1 MFNKS
6 FGTPFGGGTGGFGTS
21 STFGQNTGFGTATG
35 GFGSTAFGSNSNTG
49 LFGNTQSK
57 PGGLFGSSSFTQP
70 ATSSTSTGFGFGASS
85 GTSNSLFG
93 SSTAGGGLFSSQN
106 NAFSQ
111 NKPGGFGTFGTST
124 SSGGLFGTT
133 STASNPFGGTTGSLF
148 GSTGFGSTTNGTTIK
163 FNPPTGTDTMVKG
176 GVSTNISTKH
186 QCITAMKEYENKSLE
201 ELRLEDYQS
210 GRKGP
215 QNPMGAGGTAAGGL
229 FGAAAAPTSTAAGLF
244 GAANTNTG
252 FSYGQKAGFGTTTGG
267 FGAATGGL
275 FGQQPQPS
283 TSLFS
288 KPFGQATTTQNTG
301 FSFGNTNTMGQ
312 ANTSSVGLF
321 GSTPASQPGG
331 IFGTSTN
338 TSTGTGFGTATGLFG
353 QNATGFGALGTSSL
367 FGNKPAGFGTTTT
380 SAPSFG
386 TTGGGLFGFSGNTL
400 GGGLFGNKPAAG
412 TLGAGLGAGFGTA
425 LGAGQTLLF
434 GNNQPKLGGT
444 LGAGSFGAPGFN
456 TAATGLGF
464 GGLQMPV
471 ALTDPNAASIQQVA
485 LQQQI
490 NTLAYSPFG
499 DSPLFRN
506 PISDPKKKEERLKPT
521 NPAAQKALTT
531 PTHYKLTPRPAT
543 RVRPKALQ
551 AAGSTK
557 SHLFDGL
564 DDDEPSISNE
574 TFMPRK
580 NIKKLVLK
588 NLNSSSLY
596 SPVSRENEDL
606 ASPSEYPENGERTIE
621 ENHRLDGEKEDDH
634 EVTKFYT
641 NPIAKPIPQSPEGGT
656 SKHGNSIDDTIAA
669 LNMRNALRNG
679 LEASSED
686 ASILDDSLQEERDEE
701 VENNRPPHPA
711 GIVLTRVGY
720 YTIPSMEELGQM
732 TTESGRC
739 ILENFT
745 IGRRGYGSIFFPGE
759 VDLTG
764 LNLDEIVHIRRKE
777 VIVYL
782 DDEKKPPVGEGLNR
796 RAEVTLDGI
805 WPTDKTTRELITS
818 PERLREMNYEERLEN
833 SSRKQ
838 GARFREYR
846 PETGSWVFEVVHFSK
861 YGLQDSDE
869 EDELPSKVDAKKQ
882 KTVPVPL
889 AGPQVPQ
896 QAALSKVAAPIQ
908 SPSVEQLRRVTEL
921 DSDMADITQEPFPD
935 NLTEEEFSMEEQEAQ
950 GPLSA
955 SAHIASTMGI
965 NPHTLQIMK
974 ASLFVEEYEDEETD
988 MIPEQ
993 RFARFSQR
1001 MEDHQEVASP
1011 KLHFFPAQLQ
1021 KSRPSAGGLLQPKFP
1036 GLSFL
1041 RAPGA
1046 VESRAGRGSQRP
1058 SLPGEATTLSPWS
1071 VPPHA
1076 FTSAFIMPSPAPEVA
1091 LKTVGARRQ
1100 QGLVPME
1107 RSVTLGKGKLLMDM
1121 ALFMGR
1127 SFRVGWGP
1135 NWTLA
1140 HSGDV
1145 LSGSAEME
1153 EDQDADSMGYGFL
1166 PKPVRAKQLSDAGFK
1181 VQVECVSLAQGKRD
1195 VDCQLYTTPLQIELK
1210 HSTVDAKQPCPLIV
1224 PDKGVDALHEY
1235 ADWIRE
1241 IAKEPIETEAV
1252 VRHWQLVWTLCEALW
1267 GRLHKLGLEVEE
1279 RGGYAQ
1285 VLERRLAFSL
1295 WLSDMAAEKIER
1307 EVACSSQSSHVEAV
1321 FSCLTGRRIDEAC
1334 KLAQCAGDHRLALLL
1349 SQAAGSQP
1357 ARGLLAM
1364 QLVDWNSLQADSF
1377 IQEDRLRIFV
1387 LLAGIPV
1394 WQSSDGDI
1402 NVCSELDWKRCL
1414 GLHLWYLLPPTAS
1427 IADALRLYEDS
1438 FQGSSGCQKYACPP
1452 LPPYLEDSGVGLE
1465 EELEDEL
1472 QKGKRPLRDV
1482 GFHLLKL
1489 YSDRHHDLQQLLDPS
1504 TVTSDPLDYR
1514 LNWHLWMVLQALNYT
1529 HLSEQRQ
1536 GLLHASY
1543 AAQLESAGL
1552 WEWAVFVM
1560 LHNPDTR
1567 VRTRAVQE
1575 LLTRHCRLFETPE
1588 SQKKEDFLTGQ
1599 LCVPAEWI
1607 HKAKATRARWEG
1619 NSHKEALHLFRA
1631 GHWNQCHK
1639 LVVAHLASD
1648 AIISE
1653 NYGYLKEFLE
1663 SLSPPERCSLIQDWD
1678 TAGLVYLDYIWV
1690 IESLDRIQQV
1700 EPPRYELERLH
1711 TKVTSLCNRIE
1722 LIPCR
1727 TAKDRLAQSDMAK
1740 RIANILR
1747 VVLSLQHTPE
1757 PTLDSAPN
1765 DHRVPLRLL
1774 APHIGRLPLPEDY
1787 ALEELRGLTQSYLRE
1802 LIVSQ

>member
-163 FNPPTGTDTMVKG
+163 FNKCTTGTAYLSLIYIKFKKYMVHVCTFDLYNIDTLDR
-176 GVSTNISTKH
+176 
-186 QCITAMKEYENKSLE
+186 Q

-386 TTGGGLFGFSGNTL
+386 TTGGGLFGNKPTLTLGSNTNTSSFGFSGNTL

-471 ALTDPNAASIQQVA
+471 GKDQERSGEEFLLGLAGLGLGIAVLKRGRGKKKDVTCKSVQHCVDCYCTSSTVAAPRSSTAWALYRGTSTTVAVPHLYIAWSLYGQGYNLIEELVSVVTVNSMPRSKAGSI
-485 LQQQI
+485 
-490 NTLAYSPFG
+490 
-499 DSPLFRN
+499 
-506 PISDPKKKEERLKPT
+506 PISQSSSVLSLPTALLLIRFQFSFPTRLRLVDRVLKTKISSPAPPQKFISCSLFPYTTYTVHVKLLSQHKYVLNSEFTQKKK
-521 NPAAQKALTT
+521 
-531 PTHYKLTPRPAT
+531 
-543 RVRPKALQ
+543 
-551 AAGSTK
+551 S
-557 SHLFDGL
+557 
-564 DDDEPSISNE
+564 SN
-574 TFMPRK
+574 
-580 NIKKLVLK
+580 LCLGH
-588 NLNSSSLY
+588 
-596 SPVSRENEDL
+596 SP
-606 ASPSEYPENGERTIE
+606 
-621 ENHRLDGEKEDDH
+621 
-634 EVTKFYT
+634 
-641 NPIAKPIPQSPEGGT
+641 
-656 SKHGNSIDDTIAA
+656 
-669 LNMRNALRNG
+669 
-679 LEASSED
+679 
-686 ASILDDSLQEERDEE
+686 
-701 VENNRPPHPA
+701 

-908 SPSVEQLRRVTEL
+908 SDSPSVEQLRRVTEL

-1700 EPPRYELERLH
+1700 SLRSHLH
-1711 TKVTSLCNRIE
+1711 TASRFKMRPRVSKSSCFHLTNCLFFFPSH
-1722 LIPCR
+1722 
-1727 TAKDRLAQSDMAK
+1727 TDMAK

>member
-471 ALTDPNAASIQQVA
+471 GKDQESNLC
-485 LQQQI
+485 LGH
-490 NTLAYSPFG
+490 SP
-499 DSPLFRN
+499 
-506 PISDPKKKEERLKPT
+506 
-521 NPAAQKALTT
+521 
-531 PTHYKLTPRPAT
+531 
-543 RVRPKALQ
+543 
-551 AAGSTK
+551 
-557 SHLFDGL
+557 
-564 DDDEPSISNE
+564 
-574 TFMPRK
+574 
-580 NIKKLVLK
+580 
-588 NLNSSSLY
+588 
-596 SPVSRENEDL
+596 
-606 ASPSEYPENGERTIE
+606 
-621 ENHRLDGEKEDDH
+621 
-634 EVTKFYT
+634 
-641 NPIAKPIPQSPEGGT
+641 
-656 SKHGNSIDDTIAA
+656 
-669 LNMRNALRNG
+669 
-679 LEASSED
+679 
-686 ASILDDSLQEERDEE
+686 
-701 VENNRPPHPA
+701 